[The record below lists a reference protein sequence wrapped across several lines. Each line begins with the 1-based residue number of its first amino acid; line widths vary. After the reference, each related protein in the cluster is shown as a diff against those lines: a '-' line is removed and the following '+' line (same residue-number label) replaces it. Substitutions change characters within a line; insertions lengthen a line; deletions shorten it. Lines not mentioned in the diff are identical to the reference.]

1 MKKLGRCYSFILF
14 ACVISITYG
23 EVSTKVFLRDS
34 NEALV
39 PVDSNSFEYSP
50 LMVGTELKIV
60 IDSNVADYWVG
71 KLLIEDDYRSY
82 GTLFARGPYDDE
94 YGAGYTGSIL
104 PDAGASAS
112 VFEVSTYWEEEDK
125 YVQGFDFTTDFPPE
139 VNCGDWFVIDYN
151 AVAVGD
157 ANIAF
162 YWLQD
167 EFPFDFGLSCIEF
180 QQVPTRDFDGSG
192 RVDFNDFSV
201 FSAYWYDDC
210 GEPNSC
216 QGVNLDDYN
225 VVDLNDLMLFTEYWL
240 EKTK

>member
-50 LMVGTELKIV
+50 IMVGTELKIV
-60 IDSNVADYWVG
+60 IDSNVADHWAG
-71 KLLIEDDYRSY
+71 KLLIEDDYRNY
-82 GTLFARGPYDDE
+82 GALFAR
-94 YGAGYTGSIL
+94 GAGYTGSIL
-104 PDAGASAS
+104 PDAGAFAA
-112 VFEVSTYWEEEDK
+112 VLEADPYWWQADK
-125 YVQGFDFTTDFPPE
+125 YVQGFDLSTDIPEE
-139 VNCGDWFVIDYN
+139 VNCGDWFIIDYN

-162 YWLQD
+162 YWQDD
-167 EFPFDFGLSCIEF
+167 EFPPYDYGLIHYIQF

-192 RVDFNDFSV
+192 RVDFNDFSILA
-201 FSAYWYDDC
+201 AYWYDYC
-210 GEPNSC
+210 EEPNSC
-216 QGVNLDDYN
+216 QGTNLDDYN